1 MKLVMIGLLCLSLC
15 AVPGIP
21 QNVNATSLSSTSLLV
36 TWDHPPAPDRNGVIT
51 GYTVNWGKGR
61 DINMMELFS
70 NRTSHLLTGLEPLT
84 SYSVAVAGST
94 SAGQGQFTTLF
105 TIRTLSD
112 SKCGRGAGIVFICCG
127 DMQKVP
133 INGSSLLL

>member
-1 MKLVMIGLLCLSLC
+1 MIELVFSLC
-15 AVPGIP
+15 AVPGTP
-21 QNVNATSLSSTSLLV
+21 QNVNATSVSSTSLLV

-51 GYTVNWGKGR
+51 GYTVNWRKKR
-61 DINMMELFS
+61 EINMIELFS
-70 NRTSHLLTGLEPLT
+70 NGTSHLLTGLEPFT
-84 SYSVAVAGST
+84 SYSIAVAGST

-112 SKCGRGAGIVFICCG
+112 SKCGRGAGIVYVCCG

-133 INGSSLLL
+133 FNGKPL